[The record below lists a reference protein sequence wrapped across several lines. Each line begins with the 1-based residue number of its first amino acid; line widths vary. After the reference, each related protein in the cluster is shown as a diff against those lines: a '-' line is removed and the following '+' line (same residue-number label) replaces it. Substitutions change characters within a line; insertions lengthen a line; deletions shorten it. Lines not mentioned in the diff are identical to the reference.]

1 MNKSAWT
8 SSPELMMRWRRVR
21 RAFDARL
28 MTERR
33 LLIVA
38 AACVIWFLLDAVW
51 VTPAYQQLNK
61 ATKRRSE
68 AQASFQSLTSQKTQL
83 DQAIALQKQDA
94 QKELLLVRERLL
106 KGQQELD
113 RAQSQ
118 MAPARDMRQM
128 LEAILARHGQLKLR
142 SMKTLPPTEVRLGA
156 PGGASAGASL
166 YSHGLELV
174 VEGSFHELLAW
185 LRSVE
190 TMPRRLIW
198 QSMTLSS
205 DEQSRL
211 TLTLWVQTLSPD
223 KEPLEIAP

>member
-1 MNKSAWT
+1 MKLAAVPSSAVW
-8 SSPELMMRWRRVR
+8 MMHWRRVR

-38 AACVIWFLLDAVW
+38 AACVIWFLLDTVW
-51 VTPAYQQLNK
+51 VTPAYQHLNK
-61 ATKRRSE
+61 ASKRKSE
-68 AQASFQSLTSQKTQL
+68 ATTSRQMLSTQQQQLAQAM
-83 DQAIALQKQDA
+83 AMQKQDA
-94 QKELLLVRERLL
+94 QKELTLVRERLA
-106 KGQQELD
+106 KGQQELE

-118 MAPARDMRQM
+118 MAPAREMRQLLDAM
-128 LEAILARHGQLKLR
+128 LARHGQLKLR
-142 SMKTLPPTEVRLGA
+142 SMRTLPPTEVRLGGTEA
-156 PGGASAGASL
+156 LAGGAPL

-174 VEGSFHELLAW
+174 VEGSFHELLTW

-190 TMPRRLIW
+190 AMPRRLIW
-198 QSMTLSS
+198 QSMKLSS

-211 TLTLWVQTLSPD
+211 TLTLQVHTLSPD

>member
-1 MNKSAWT
+1 MKQIALPSSA
-8 SSPELMMRWRRVR
+8 ELMMHWRRVR

-38 AACVIWFLLDAVW
+38 AACVIWFLLDTIW
-51 VTPAYQQLNK
+51 VTPAYQHLNK
-61 ATKRRSE
+61 ATKRKSAAASSRQMLVTQKDQL
-68 AQASFQSLTSQKTQL
+68 AQAMV
-83 DQAIALQKQDA
+83 LQKQGA
-94 QKELLLVRERLL
+94 QKELLLVQERLA
-106 KGQQELD
+106 KGQQELE

-118 MAPARDMRQM
+118 MAPAREMRQLLDAM
-128 LEAILARHGQLKLR
+128 LARHGQLKLR
-142 SMKTLPPTEVRLGA
+142 SMRTLPPTEVRMGGSESISGGA
-156 PGGASAGASL
+156 PL

-174 VEGSFHELLAW
+174 VEGGFHELLAW

-190 TMPRRLIW
+190 SMPRRLIW
-198 QSMTLSS
+198 QSMKLSS

-211 TLTLWVQTLSPD
+211 TLTLQVHTLSPD

>member
-1 MNKSAWT
+1 MNLNAWPSSAV
-8 SSPELMMRWRRVR
+8 LMMRWRRAR
-21 RAFDARL
+21 RAFDSRL

-51 VTPAYQQLNK
+51 ITPAYQHLNK
-61 ATKRRSE
+61 ATKRKSE
-68 AQASFQSLTSQKTQL
+68 AATSRQTLIAQKDQLAQAM
-83 DQAIALQKQDA
+83 ALQKQDA
-94 QKELLLVRERLL
+94 QKELALVRERLL
-106 KGQQELD
+106 KGQQELE

-118 MAPARDMRQM
+118 MAPAREMRQLLDAM
-128 LEAILARHGQLKLR
+128 LARHGQLKLR
-142 SMKTLPPTEVRLGA
+142 SMRTLPPTEVRLGGGE
-156 PGGASAGASL
+156 GGAPL

-198 QSMTLSS
+198 QGMKLSA

-211 TLTLWVQTLSPD
+211 SLTLQVHTLSPD